1 MREERE
7 ILPSMVHHED
17 IHHSIADAEDIEQ
30 VWEPDF
36 SVGDVF
42 RNLLHHPAQL
52 ITRWNWKSV
61 VLAVIIRGLI
71 YLSIYLISGEN
82 WTVTIT
88 AVLVEMPFRLITT
101 GVAGALVQSFRKA
114 KPIWLA
120 NIIVSI
126 MLPAFS
132 HTVEFIAHYTQEEY
146 FSHVLAATKDGVTR
160 QRTFAISVLFSVV
173 SVLFNLYAMRNGVL
187 LVGAGEAT
195 QSLKDDFKR
204 IPRLVG
210 EFIIALPMM
219 MLRFVHRGKF
229 LYAIGVFVGFG
240 MMVGM
245 ILGAA
250 RGKWQWGWRSAL
262 GAWGLLLFATTLT
275 VIIRRII
282 GHKFEPRKADPRL
295 SKCSN

>member
-1 MREERE
+1 MQIMESETVPPMA
-7 ILPSMVHHED
+7 PSEQ
-17 IHHSIADAEDIEQ
+17 IHHTIDDAYDIEE
-30 VWEPDF
+30 VWEKEIVV
-36 SVGDVF
+36 SDVF

-71 YLSIYLISGEN
+71 YLNIYLISGES
-82 WTVTIT
+82 WTVTLS
-88 AVLVEMPFRLITT
+88 AVLVEVPFRILTT

-132 HTVEFIAHYTQEEY
+132 HTVEFTAHYAHERFFY
-146 FSHVLAATKDGVTR
+146 DVLAATKDGVTR

-173 SVLFNLYAMRNGVL
+173 SVLFNLYAMRKGAL

-195 QSLKDDFKR
+195 QSLRNDFKR
-204 IPRLVG
+204 MPRLVS
-210 EFIIALPMM
+210 EFVIVLPVLISRFIESGKLHYAL
-219 MLRFVHRGKF
+219 
-229 LYAIGVFVGFG
+229 GVFLSFG
-240 MMVGM
+240 IMVGG

-250 RGKWQWGWRSAL
+250 RGKWFWAWRSAL
-262 GAWGLLLFATTLT
+262 GAWALLLFATVLA
-275 VIIRRII
+275 VVVRRML
-282 GHKFEPRKADPRL
+282 GHNARSEQ
-295 SKCSN
+295 S

>member
-1 MREERE
+1 MREMTESE
-7 ILPSMVHHED
+7 ILPSMINSEE
-17 IHHSIADAEDIEQ
+17 IHHSIADADDIEE
-30 VWEPDF
+30 VWEKEF
-36 SVGDVF
+36 LVGDVF

-71 YLSIYLISGEN
+71 YLTIYLVSGEN

-88 AVLVEMPFRLITT
+88 AVLVELPFRLITT

-120 NIIVSI
+120 NLIVSI

-132 HTVEFIAHYTQEEY
+132 HTVEFAVHYAQEKY
-146 FSHVLAATKDGVTR
+146 FSDILAATKDGVTR

-204 IPRLVG
+204 MPRLVG
-210 EFIIALPMM
+210 EFIVALPVLI
-219 MLRFVHRGKF
+219 LRFIENGK
-229 LYAIGVFVGFG
+229 LHYALGVFISFGIVVGT
-240 MMVGM
+240 

-250 RGKWQWGWRSAL
+250 RGKLQWATRSSL
-262 GAWGLLLFATTLT
+262 GAWGILLFALVLT
-275 VIIRRII
+275 VIGRRIL
-282 GHKFEPRKADPRL
+282 GHTFETEE
-295 SKCSN
+295 N